1 MSSTGPR
8 RPIAVVIPAYQ
19 AAATLGAVVDGVRR
33 ALEDVLVIAVDD
45 GSTDDTHAVASR
57 VCDEVVRFERNR
69 GKGAAL
75 RAGIGA
81 ALRFGADAVVTIDA
95 DGQHDPVYAP
105 ALVAALAGADVAIGA
120 RARRGT
126 AMPLARRATNA
137 LSARAMTA
145 CAGAPIG
152 DAQSGYRAM
161 RRAVLEAVDALGDR
175 YEYETDFL
183 LRAGR
188 LGYRI
193 VDVPVSTVY
202 GPPSHFRL
210 VPDAL
215 LVMRSIWRHR
225 AGAFT
230 RTPAPVGARSS
241 AR

>member
-1 MSSTGPR
+1 MSGAPR
-8 RPIAVVIPAYQ
+8 SVAVVIPAYQ
-19 AAATLGAVVDGVRR
+19 AAATLGAVVDGLRR
-33 ALEDVLVIAVDD
+33 SLADALVVAVDD
-45 GSTDDTHAVASR
+45 GSIDDTHSVASQ
-57 VCDEVVRFERNR
+57 VCDEVLRFERNR

-81 ALRFGADAVVTIDA
+81 ALRLGANAVVTIDA

-105 ALVAALAGADVAIGA
+105 ALVTALAAADVAIGA

-126 AMPLARRATNA
+126 TMPLSRRATNA
-137 LSARAMTA
+137 LSARAMSA
-145 CAGAPIG
+145 CAGSPIG

-161 RRAVLEAVDALGDR
+161 RRSVLEAVDARGDR

-193 VDVPVSTVY
+193 VDVPVSTLY

-210 VPDAL
+210 LPDAL

-230 RTPAPVGARSS
+230 RTPAPAGARSF

>member
-1 MSSTGPR
+1 MSGAPR
-8 RPIAVVIPAYQ
+8 SVGVVIPAYQ
-19 AAATLGAVVDGVRR
+19 AAATLGAVVDGLRR
-33 ALEDVLVIAVDD
+33 ALTDAFVIAVDD
-45 GSTDDTHAVASR
+45 GSTDDTHSVASQ
-57 VCDEVVRFERNR
+57 VCDEVLRFERNR

-81 ALRFGADAVVTIDA
+81 ALRLGANAVVTIDA

-105 ALVAALAGADVAIGA
+105 ALVTALAAADVAIGA

-126 AMPLARRATNA
+126 TMPLSRRATNA
-137 LSARAMTA
+137 LSARAMSA
-145 CAGAPIG
+145 CAGSPIG

-161 RRAVLEAVDALGDR
+161 RRSVLEAVDARGDR

-193 VDVPVSTVY
+193 VDVPVSTLY

-210 VPDAL
+210 LPDAL

-230 RTPAPVGARSS
+230 RTPAPAGARSF

>member
-1 MSSTGPR
+1 MSEAPR
-8 RPIAVVIPAYQ
+8 SVAVVIPAYQ
-19 AAATLGAVVDGVRR
+19 AAATLGAVVDGLRR
-33 ALEDVLVIAVDD
+33 ALADAFVIAVDD
-45 GSTDDTHAVASR
+45 GSTDDTHSVASH

-81 ALRFGADAVVTIDA
+81 ALRLGANAVVTIDA

-105 ALVAALAGADVAIGA
+105 ALVTALAAADVAIGA

-126 AMPLARRATNA
+126 TMPLSRRATNA
-137 LSARAMTA
+137 LSARAMSA
-145 CAGAPIG
+145 CAGSPIG

-161 RRAVLEAVDALGDR
+161 RRSVLEAVDARGDR

-193 VDVPVSTVY
+193 VDVPVSTLY

-210 VPDAL
+210 LPDAL

-230 RTPAPVGARSS
+230 RTPAPAGARSF

>member
-1 MSSTGPR
+1 MSGAR
-8 RPIAVVIPAYQ
+8 RSVAVVIPAYQ
-19 AAATLGAVVDGVRR
+19 AAATLGAVVDGLRR
-33 ALEDVLVIAVDD
+33 SLADALVVAVDD
-45 GSTDDTHAVASR
+45 GSIDDTHSVASQ
-57 VCDEVVRFERNR
+57 VCDEVLRFERNR

-81 ALRFGADAVVTIDA
+81 ALRLGANAVVTIDA

-105 ALVAALAGADVAIGA
+105 ALVTALAAADVAIGA

-126 AMPLARRATNA
+126 TMPLSRRATNA
-137 LSARAMTA
+137 LSARAMSA
-145 CAGAPIG
+145 CAGSPIG

-161 RRAVLEAVDALGDR
+161 RRSVLEAVDARGDR

-193 VDVPVSTVY
+193 VDVPVSTLY

-230 RTPAPVGARSS
+230 RTPAPAGARSF

>member
-1 MSSTGPR
+1 MSGAR
-8 RPIAVVIPAYQ
+8 RSVAVVIPAYQ
-19 AAATLGAVVDGVRR
+19 AAATLSAVVDGLRR
-33 ALEDVLVIAVDD
+33 ALADAFVIAVDD
-45 GSTDDTHAVASR
+45 GSTDDTHSVASQ
-57 VCDEVVRFERNR
+57 VCDEVLRFERNR

-81 ALRFGADAVVTIDA
+81 ALRLGANAVVTIDA

-105 ALVAALAGADVAIGA
+105 ALVTALAAADVAIGA

-126 AMPLARRATNA
+126 TMPLSRRATNA
-137 LSARAMTA
+137 LSARAMSA
-145 CAGAPIG
+145 CAGSPIG

-161 RRAVLEAVDALGDR
+161 RRSVLEAVDARGDR

-193 VDVPVSTVY
+193 VDVPVSTLY

-230 RTPAPVGARSS
+230 RTPAPAGARSF